1 MKETKY
7 LDNEEK
13 ELIESLEGDNW
24 KPAKDIEGRKSLL
37 SKTATNTLTKDQR
50 MNIRRTKNDLD
61 GIKSKAVEE
70 GIPYQTLVA
79 SIIHKYVTGKLREN
93 TAETVS

>member
-1 MKETKY
+1 MRGTKY
-7 LDNEEK
+7 LNREEK
-13 ELIESLEGDNW
+13 ALIESLEGENW
-24 KPAKDIEGRKSLL
+24 RSVKDIEGWKSLL

-50 MNIRRTKNDLD
+50 MNIRITKNDLD

-79 SIIHKYVTGKLREN
+79 SIIHKYVTGKLREH
-93 TAETVS
+93 TAETVF

>member
-7 LDNEEK
+7 LDSEEK

-24 KPAKDIEGRKSLL
+24 KPAKDIEGWKSLL

-50 MNIRRTKNDLD
+50 MNIRITKNDLD

-79 SIIHKYVTGKLREN
+79 SIIHKYVTGKLREY
-93 TAETVS
+93 TVETVS